1 MKKRMLP
8 PTYFFTSIVVMVLL
22 HFVFPLSNVIVY
34 PWNLLGCALLGIGIG
49 LNLVA
54 DRAFKEHQTTV
65 KPFQE
70 STVLVT
76 TGVFQFTRN
85 PMYFGIVL
93 MLLGIAFLMG
103 TLTPFI
109 VIPVFAVLIQSVFI
123 KVEEQMLEEKF
134 GRTWAEYKQKV
145 RRWI

>member
-1 MKKRMLP
+1 MM
-8 PTYFFTSIVVMVLL
+8 LL
-22 HFVFPLSNVIVY
+22 HFVFPISKVIVY
-34 PWNLLGCALLGIGIG
+34 PWNLLGCTPLGLGIA

-54 DRAFKEHQTTV
+54 DRAFKEHQTTI

-76 TGVFQFTRN
+76 TGAFQYTRN
-85 PMYFGIVL
+85 PMYLGIVL

-103 TLTPFI
+103 MLMPFI
-109 VIPVFAVLIQSVFI
+109 VIPVFAVLIQFVFI
-123 KVEEQMLEEKF
+123 KVEEGMLEEKF
-134 GRTWAEYKQKV
+134 GRTWVEYKQKV

>member
-1 MKKRMLP
+1 MEKRLLP
-8 PTYFFTSIVVMVLL
+8 PTYFFISIVVMVLF
-22 HFVFPLSNVIVY
+22 HFVFPLSKVIVY
-34 PWNLLGCALLGIGIG
+34 PWNLLGCAPLGIGIA

-70 STVLVT
+70 SSVLVT
-76 TGVFQFTRN
+76 TGVFRFTRN
-85 PMYFGIVL
+85 PMYLGIVL

-103 TLTPFI
+103 TLMPFI
-109 VIPVFAVLIQSVFI
+109 VVPVLAVSIELVFI
-123 KVEEQMLEEKF
+123 KVEETMLEEKF
-134 GRTWAEYKQKV
+134 GRTWVEYKQKV